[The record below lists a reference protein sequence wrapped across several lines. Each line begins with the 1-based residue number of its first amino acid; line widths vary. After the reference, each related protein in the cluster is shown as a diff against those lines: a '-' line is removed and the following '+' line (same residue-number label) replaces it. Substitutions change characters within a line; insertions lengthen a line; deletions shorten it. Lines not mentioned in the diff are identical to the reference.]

1 MNTAF
6 HSLIKLIL
14 CECQYR
20 KFTNLMTDN
29 KIESEIVFLGSE
41 KYASNARYLI
51 ESIYQL
57 FQLGIIHV
65 ITIRMQTH
73 LMGLKKSLLNTAF
86 AYTVQSFDIFNN

>member
-1 MNTAF
+1 
-6 HSLIKLIL
+6 
-14 CECQYR
+14 
-20 KFTNLMTDN
+20 MTDK

-73 LMGLKKSLLNTAF
+73 LMGLKNLF
-86 AYTVQSFDIFNN
+86 

>member
-1 MNTAF
+1 MNAN
-6 HSLIKLIL
+6 I
-14 CECQYR
+14 E
-20 KFTNLMTDN
+20 KFTNLMTDK

-65 ITIRMQTH
+65 LTIRMQTH
-73 LMGLKKSLLNTAF
+73 LMGLKNLF
-86 AYTVQSFDIFNN
+86 

>member
-1 MNTAF
+1 
-6 HSLIKLIL
+6 
-14 CECQYR
+14 
-20 KFTNLMTDN
+20 MTDN

-41 KYASNARYLI
+41 KYASNAPYLI

-73 LMGLKKSLLNTAF
+73 LMGLKNLF
-86 AYTVQSFDIFNN
+86 

>member
-1 MNTAF
+1 MNAN
-6 HSLIKLIL
+6 I
-14 CECQYR
+14 E
-20 KFTNLMTDN
+20 KFTNLMTDK

-73 LMGLKKSLLNTAF
+73 LMGLKNLF
-86 AYTVQSFDIFNN
+86 

>member
-1 MNTAF
+1 
-6 HSLIKLIL
+6 
-14 CECQYR
+14 
-20 KFTNLMTDN
+20 MTDK

-57 FQLGIIHV
+57 FQLGII
-65 ITIRMQTH
+65 RYNNKNADSFN
-73 LMGLKKSLLNTAF
+73 GLKKSLLNSAF

>member
-29 KIESEIVFLGSE
+29 KIESEIVFLGLE
-41 KYASNARYLI
+41 KYASNARDLI

-73 LMGLKKSLLNTAF
+73 LMGLKNLF
-86 AYTVQSFDIFNN
+86 